1 MYRKLSEQPN
11 LLSADPSYGSF
22 LNSQG
27 STPVGR
33 LHNMEEAIG
42 NLMQIDNSTT
52 QSMEATHLQ
61 YLSTNESL
69 LETDSLLVLATG
81 QDSIN
86 LMVARTQLLQQL
98 SQLEQSMSTTWA
110 NVQSQRVSATANL
123 KTANNGIATSY
134 VFETNDKAVNSLY
147 LDWIENGQAALTN
160 AQVTTLTNIANQC
173 PSTGG
178 NAVFRA
184 RAMLSLVDLQY
195 YGNDLNCIGQY
206 APTPKPEVAANKQLN
221 KVLVYPNPASDV
233 VNFSWKAMEGNGTL
247 VLSDLMGK
255 QVFSKTLDM
264 TVGSTQV
271 YTKALPPAM
280 YVCKLVQG
288 NEILLSEKLVII
300 K

>member
-1 MYRKLSEQPN
+1 
-11 LLSADPSYGSF
+11 
-22 LNSQG
+22 
-27 STPVGR
+27 
-33 LHNMEEAIG
+33 MEEAIG
-42 NLMQIDNSTT
+42 NLMQIENNTA
-52 QSMEATHLQ
+52 QSMEVTHLQ
-61 YLSTNESL
+61 YLSTSESL

-86 LMVARTQLLQQL
+86 LMATRTQLLEQL
-98 SQLEQSMSTTWA
+98 NQLEQSMTITWA
-110 NVQSQRVSATANL
+110 NVQAQRVSTTANL

-147 LDWIENGQAALTN
+147 LDWIENGQATLTST
-160 AQVTTLTNIANQC
+160 QVITLTNIANQC

-195 YGNDLNCIGQY
+195 YGNDLNCIGQF
-206 APTPKPEVAANKQLN
+206 APTPKPEVAATKHLN

-233 VNFSWKAMEGNGTL
+233 VNFSWEVMEGNGTL
-247 VLSDLMGK
+247 VFSDLMGK

-264 TVGSTQV
+264 TVGSAQV
-271 YTKALPPAM
+271 DTKALPPAM
-280 YVCKLVQG
+280 YICKLVQG
-288 NEILLSEKLVII
+288 NEMVLSSKIVIN